1 MERRD
6 RGILQI
12 TSVLRFLEIRFGG
25 VIWKRKKEKKK
36 NLKVVGSSKSIESID
51 RCRIEKIMGR
61 KIDET
66 MLFNRF
72 APERFSSGFESIG
85 NYPTK

>member
-1 MERRD
+1 MKKKE
-6 RGILQI
+6 
-12 TSVLRFLEIRFGG
+12 
-25 VIWKRKKEKKK
+25 RKKEKFE
-36 NLKVVGSSKSIESID
+36 SCSKSIESID